1 VVSGTYADDLGF
13 IGLEGKMMHVR
24 RSSRCALALLIGLV
38 MAGKPVQAE
47 DSFAKIAAEVNRK
60 VVKLYG
66 AGGFQGLS
74 SYGTGV
80 LISPDGYILTVA
92 SHMLVTQDLRVHLWD
107 GRRYHA
113 KVVVAEPELDA
124 ALVKMDKV
132 EEPLP
137 FYDVA
142 EAIKA
147 PQGKPGD
154 WILAFSNQ
162 FNIAVRD
169 EPMSVQRGV
178 IGAFAKLHGR
188 RGVFDAPYTGDV
200 YVIDAIT
207 NNPGAGGGVVTTR
220 KGELLGIIGKELRNT
235 LTDTW
240 INYAVPIQVLG
251 KFVELGMKG
260 EYKPIVKDKPKGGGG
275 YHGIV
280 LVPSPVERTPPYVDD
295 VLPGSPAAKAGLRP
309 DDLIVYI
316 DGEQIVSVKAFK
328 EYIGKTR
335 PGMVLKLEVQRSG
348 KDGQGDRL
356 VPIELKLEE
365 PVAKGTPKK

>member
-1 VVSGTYADDLGF
+1 
-13 IGLEGKMMHVR
+13 MHMVR
-24 RSSRCALALLIGLV
+24 AGRRVTALVAALVFVGGP
-38 MAGKPVQAE
+38 ARAE
-47 DSFAKIAAEVNRK
+47 DSFAKVAAQVNK
-60 VVKLYG
+60 KDVKLYG

-80 LISPDGYILTVA
+80 LVSPEGYILTVA

-137 FYDVA
+137 FFDVA
-142 EAIKA
+142 QAVKA

-207 NNPGAGGGVVTTR
+207 NNPGAGGGVITTR

-240 INYAVPIQVLG
+240 
-251 KFVELGMKG
+251 
-260 EYKPIVKDKPKGGGG
+260 
-275 YHGIV
+275 
-280 LVPSPVERTPPYVDD
+280 
-295 VLPGSPAAKAGLRP
+295 
-309 DDLIVYI
+309 
-316 DGEQIVSVKAFK
+316 
-328 EYIGKTR
+328 
-335 PGMVLKLEVQRSG
+335 
-348 KDGQGDRL
+348 
-356 VPIELKLEE
+356 
-365 PVAKGTPKK
+365 